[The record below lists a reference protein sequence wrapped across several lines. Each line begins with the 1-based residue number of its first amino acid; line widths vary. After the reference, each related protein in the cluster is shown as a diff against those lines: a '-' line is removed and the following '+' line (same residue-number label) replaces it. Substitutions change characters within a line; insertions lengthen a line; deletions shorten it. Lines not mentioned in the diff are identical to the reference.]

1 MADVS
6 VNIKVDVDID
16 VDDFLEGCTNYELD
30 EVINWLTERYTSQYG
45 LDHENIVKTLL
56 KISNS
61 AIQLTTEEEEII
73 KSIANRLV

>member
-6 VNIKVDVDID
+6 VNIEVDVDID

-30 EVINWLTERYTSQYG
+30 EVIDWLRESYTSQYG
-45 LDHENIVKTLL
+45 LDHEDIVKTLL